1 MEAEMALPVPEG
13 QEPNSAIAVVA
24 KVLTKECPSSTFL
37 KNVGLQSCSKSNNKS
52 NADASAQVVDLEERL
67 GRSQQQAEEMREE
80 LAAMKKKTEEAE
92 AAQDQRDKEYHL
104 LLKRTEEYDAR
115 FEHIMAL
122 LRAKGS
128 G

>member
-13 QEPNSAIAVVA
+13 QEPTSAIAVVA
-24 KVLTKECPSSTFL
+24 KVLTKECPSNTFL
-37 KNVGLQSCSKSNNKS
+37 KNVGLQLGSKSNKS
-52 NADASAQVVDLEERL
+52 NAAVSAQVVDLEERL

-80 LAAMKKKTEEAE
+80 LAAMKKKTEEAK
-92 AAQDQRDKEYHL
+92 AAQAQRDKEYQL

-115 FEHIMAL
+115 FEHMMSL
-122 LRAKGS
+122 LGAKGS